1 MIKCP
6 ICNKNINELDE
17 VCPYCKT
24 DFDRLDG
31 IDQKIKLENKEENKE
46 RIQKMDF
53 VLNERVPN
61 RTNADNL
68 NVMANI
74 NIILS
79 IIGAILIWAN
89 FGTQEIRHKG
99 SYWETGYTETVANWY
114 GILGGVAVLIAGFT
128 VFFLLKTIIDIYFEV
143 EKQ

>member
-24 DFDRLDG
+24 DFDKLDG
-31 IDQKIKLENKEENKE
+31 IDQKIKLKNEEENKE

>member
-1 MIKCP
+1 MTKKIYIKLLVVFQVVVLGF
-6 ICNKNINELDE
+6 ILIGCNKNE
-17 VCPYCKT
+17 
-24 DFDRLDG
+24 
-31 IDQKIKLENKEENKE
+31 EENKE

>member
-24 DFDRLDG
+24 DFDKLDG

-74 NIILS
+74 NIVLS

-143 EKQ
+143 EK

>member
-24 DFDRLDG
+24 DFDKLDG
-31 IDQKIKLENKEENKE
+31 IDQKIKLKNEEENKE

-99 SYWETGYTETVANWY
+99 SYLETGYTETVANWY

>member
-24 DFDRLDG
+24 DFDKLDG